1 MEKTVLITG
10 ATSGVGKAIA
20 LKLAE
25 KKYKLIITG
34 RRADL
39 LNELEKNIRQKTKV
53 LSLNFDV
60 RDYKQ
65 VEKNINSLPQDWRE
79 IDILINNAGLAMG
92 LQPIDEGY
100 INDWDTM
107 IDTNIKG
114 LLYMTRKVIPLM
126 SNSNTKHIIN
136 IGSTAGKDV
145 YENGNVYCATKFAV
159 NALTHAMR
167 IDLLR
172 KGFKVTVVNPG
183 MIETEFSYVRF
194 KGNSEKAKKVYEGI
208 TPLKPEDIAD
218 IIDFIISLPPHV
230 NINDIVITPL
240 AQADSNHIYRKIE

>member
-1 MEKTVLITG
+1 
-10 ATSGVGKAIA
+10 
-20 LKLAE
+20 
-25 KKYKLIITG
+25 
-34 RRADL
+34 
-39 LNELEKNIRQKTKV
+39 
-53 LSLNFDV
+53 
-60 RDYKQ
+60 
-65 VEKNINSLPQDWRE
+65 
-79 IDILINNAGLAMG
+79 
-92 LQPIDEGY
+92 
-100 INDWDTM
+100 
-107 IDTNIKG
+107 
-114 LLYMTRKVIPLM
+114 
-126 SNSNTKHIIN
+126 
-136 IGSTAGKDV
+136 
-145 YENGNVYCATKFAV
+145 
-159 NALTHAMR
+159 MR